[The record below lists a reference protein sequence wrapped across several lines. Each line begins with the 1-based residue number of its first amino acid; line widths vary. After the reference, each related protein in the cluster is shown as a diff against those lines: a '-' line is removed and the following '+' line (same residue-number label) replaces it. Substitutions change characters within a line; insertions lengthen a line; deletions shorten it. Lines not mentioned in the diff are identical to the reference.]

1 LPRWHNRIL
10 SRRSCAKTEAV
21 WAKTIRLSIDLK
33 KIIRSRKPE
42 KNQQQLTPRSDTA
55 LICASDIAG
64 KGRLI
69 FVPDTNIYIMGA
81 AGTLPPAAT
90 VMIEQGLMFHCAIC
104 LAELS
109 IGIGNYAPDAADWHT
124 IAEHYAELFAAIPT
138 KRLLVPDAPTWADA
152 GMLAGIL
159 ARTQN
164 FQKHQLKE
172 LLNDA
177 LVYLCAAKH
186 GLPVLTNNKADFD
199 LLQQIAPGGSFIF
212 V

>member
-1 LPRWHNRIL
+1 L
-10 SRRSCAKTEAV
+10 T
-21 WAKTIRLSIDLK
+21 IDLK

-42 KNQQQLTPRSDTA
+42 KHQAQLTVRSDTA
-55 LICASDIAG
+55 LIRASDIAG
-64 KGRLI
+64 KGRQV
-69 FVPDTNIYIMGA
+69 FVPDTNIYIMNA

-90 VMIEQGLMFHCAIC
+90 IIVDQGLMFHCAVC

-109 IGIGNYAPDAADWHT
+109 VGVGNYAPMAAEWQT
-124 IAEHYAELFAAIPT
+124 VANHYVDMLASIPAN
-138 KRLLVPDAPTWADA
+138 RLLVPDAQTWADA
-152 GMLAGIL
+152 GMVAGVL
-159 ARTQN
+159 ARTQD
-164 FQKHQLKE
+164 FQKQLLKE

-186 GLPVLTNNKADFD
+186 VLPVLTNNKADFD

>member
-1 LPRWHNRIL
+1 
-10 SRRSCAKTEAV
+10 
-21 WAKTIRLSIDLK
+21 
-33 KIIRSRKPE
+33 
-42 KNQQQLTPRSDTA
+42 LTPRHDTD

-64 KGRLI
+64 TGRQV
-69 FVPDTNIYIMGA
+69 FVPDTNIYIMNA
-81 AGTLPPAAT
+81 AGTLPPEAT
-90 VMIEQGLMFHCAIC
+90 IIVDQGLMFHCAVC

-109 IGIGNYAPDAADWHT
+109 VGIGNYAPEAAEWQ
-124 IAEHYAELFAAIPT
+124 AVAVHYADMFASIPAN
-138 KRLLVPDAPTWADA
+138 RLLVPDAQTWADA
-152 GMLAGIL
+152 GMAAGVL

-164 FQKHQLKE
+164 FQKQQLKE

-177 LVYLCAAKH
+177 LVYLCASKQ

>member
-1 LPRWHNRIL
+1 MQH
-10 SRRSCAKTEAV
+10 SCATTEGG
-21 WAKTIRLSIDLK
+21 WAKTISLTIDLK

-42 KNQQQLTPRSDTA
+42 KHQAQLITHPNSA

-64 KGRLI
+64 KGRQVI
-69 FVPDTNIYIMGA
+69 VPDTNIYIMDA
-81 AGTLPPAAT
+81 AGTLPTAAT
-90 VMIEQGLMFHCAIC
+90 TILDQGLTFHCAVC

-109 IGIGNYAPDAADWHT
+109 VGLGNYAPKAEEWHRVADY
-124 IAEHYAELFAAIPT
+124 YADMFASIPAN
-138 KRLLVPDAPTWADA
+138 RVLVPDAQIWANA
-152 GMLAGIL
+152 GMVAGVL

-164 FQKHQLKE
+164 FRKQQLKE

-177 LVYLCAAKH
+177 LLYLCAAKH
-186 GLPVLTNNKADFD
+186 GFPVLTNNKADFD

>member
-1 LPRWHNRIL
+1 L
-10 SRRSCAKTEAV
+10 T
-21 WAKTIRLSIDLK
+21 IDLK

-42 KNQQQLTPRSDTA
+42 KHQAQLTVRSDTG
-55 LICASDIAG
+55 LIRASDIAG
-64 KGRLI
+64 TGRQV
-69 FVPDTNIYIMGA
+69 FVPDTNIYIMNA

-90 VMIEQGLMFHCAIC
+90 IIVDQGLMFHCVVC

-109 IGIGNYAPDAADWHT
+109 VGVGNFAPMAAEWQT
-124 IAEHYAELFAAIPT
+124 VANHYVDMFASIPAN
-138 KRLLVPDAPTWADA
+138 RLLVPDAQTWADA
-152 GMLAGIL
+152 GMVAGVL
-159 ARTQN
+159 ARTQD
-164 FQKHQLKE
+164 FQKQQLKE

-199 LLQQIAPGGSFIF
+199 LLQKIAPGGSFIF